1 MLFAGLGRALALM
14 RVLEVVEA
22 VAAFAGSADLQV
34 REELVVFLVTGSD
47 YLHVDLLL
55 VLDEEDYVAVF
66 LVLFDFFVCGF
77 ANVRDS
83 YSGSLETNKKKEI
96 SVYSVLM
103 SLNLLKRVTRNRA
116 IKIDNY
122 QAILERF
129 DCPRCFLNLHQ
140 TLSDS
145 QNNIVGNIL
154 YFCWARNRLHYSY

>member
-1 MLFAGLGRALALM
+1 M

-83 YSGSLETNKKKEI
+83 YSGSLEKKKLVFI
-96 SVYSVLM
+96 AY
-103 SLNLLKRVTRNRA
+103 
-116 IKIDNY
+116 
-122 QAILERF
+122 
-129 DCPRCFLNLHQ
+129 
-140 TLSDS
+140 
-145 QNNIVGNIL
+145 
-154 YFCWARNRLHYSY
+154 